1 MDFKIEN
8 ILRALL
14 FSTSNFLSIKDVQTV
29 ITRYHGQAD
38 KHKAAGGIPT
48 NSPGGNSGKAA
59 GPPPAFLTAT
69 QIRNAMETIKRDLDE
84 QGSVFRLAQG
94 PGGYRLAIEPQY
106 AGWVRL
112 LRDEPKP
119 YKLSPASMETLA
131 IIAYRQPITRADLES
146 IRGVSSDSA
155 LNTNLEHD
163 LVKATGRADSPG
175 RPIQYGTTHK
185 FLEFCGLSSLD
196 ELPASDVLS
205 PNQLTNWIRQAS
217 IEQSELTDSDF
228 GLAEEEDAET

>member
-1 MDFKIEN
+1 MEFKIEN

-29 ITRYHGQAD
+29 ITRYHGRAD
-38 KHKAAGGIPT
+38 KLKAKAAIPT

-59 GPPPAFLTAT
+59 GPPPNFLTAT
-69 QIRNAMETIKRDLDE
+69 QIRDAMETIEREFDE
-84 QGSVFRLAQG
+84 QNSVFRLVQG
-94 PGGYRLAIEPQY
+94 PGGYRLAVDPAY

-119 YKLSPASMETLA
+119 FKLSPASMETLA
-131 IIAYRQPITRADLES
+131 IIAYRQPITRADIES

-155 LNTNLEHD
+155 INTNLEHE
-163 LVKATGRADSPG
+163 LVRTTGRADLPG
-175 RPIQYGTTHK
+175 RPIQYGTTNK

-205 PNQLTNWIRQAS
+205 PNQLSSWIRQAS
-217 IEQSELTDSDF
+217 IEQSELTDTDF
-228 GLAEEEDAET
+228 GLAAEEDAET

>member
-1 MDFKIEN
+1 MEFKIEN

-29 ITRYHGQAD
+29 ITRYHGQSD
-38 KHKAAGGIPT
+38 KLKAKGAIPT
-48 NSPGGNSGKAA
+48 NSTGGNSGKAA
-59 GPPPAFLTAT
+59 GSPPSFLTAT
-69 QIRNAMETIKRDLDE
+69 QIRNAMETIKLELNE
-84 QGSVFRLAQG
+84 QDSVFRLTQG
-94 PGGYRLAIEPQY
+94 PGGYRLAVDPAY

-163 LVKATGRADSPG
+163 LIRATGRADLPG
-175 RPIQYGTTHK
+175 RPIQYGTTDK
-185 FLEFCGLSSLD
+185 FLEYCGLSSLD

-205 PNQLTNWIRQAS
+205 PNQLTAWLQQAS

-228 GLAEEEDAET
+228 GLAEEEDVET